1 MVVDDVDGCGWLW
14 MTWMVADDHGWLWM
28 VVDRVV
34 DGAIRDYCV
43 ECREKQKE
51 YSLGGWEETIACDVV
66 VY

>member
-1 MVVDDVDGCGWLW
+1 